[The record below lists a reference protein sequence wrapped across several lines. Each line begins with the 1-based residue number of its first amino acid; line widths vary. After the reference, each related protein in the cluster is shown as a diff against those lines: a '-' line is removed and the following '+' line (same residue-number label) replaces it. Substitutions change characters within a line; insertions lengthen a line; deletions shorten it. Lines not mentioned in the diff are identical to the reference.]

1 MTDPL
6 IERLVPALSSVPGV
20 DAVVL
25 GGSRARGDATPESD
39 YDLGLYFRA
48 DTPFDVRDLRAAVA
62 PFLDAPEEATIT
74 EIGEWGKWIVGGGW
88 LRIGGQAVDL
98 LYRDAD
104 SVAAVIDEARRGIIS
119 VDYQPGHP
127 HGFVS
132 SIWLA
137 EVHHCLPLA
146 DPKATVERLKQSL
159 VPYPPALGRA
169 LIDRFSWEIDF
180 AAGNAAKAVSRNDRS
195 YIAGSIFRALA
206 CAAQVIAAINGVY
219 VMNEKG
225 ALRLA
230 GALPVTPED
239 LSGRV
244 DAIWDRFAT
253 QDYPGTF
260 EALSGIARDVRGLA
274 EAWIAAHPR

>member
-6 IERLVPALSSVPGV
+6 IERLVPALSAVPGI

-25 GGSRARGDATPESD
+25 GGSRARGDTTPESD
-39 YDLGLYFRA
+39 YDFGLYFRA

-62 PFLDAPEEATIT
+62 PFLDTPEEATST

-88 LRIGGQAVDL
+88 LRIGGRAVDL

-104 SVAAVIDEARRGIIS
+104 TVAAVIDDAKQGILS

-127 HGFVS
+127 HCFVS

-146 DPKATVERLKQSL
+146 DSNATIARLKQSL

-169 LIDRFSWEIDF
+169 LIERFSWEIDF

-230 GALPVTPED
+230 GTLPVAPKD

-244 DAIWDRFAT
+244 DASWDRFAA
-253 QDYPGTF
+253 QDYPGSL

-274 EAWIAAHPR
+274 EAWIAAHPS